1 MRCVMNRLLIILFLS
16 FSFDHTFP
24 QSSHSLFEFDYAQF
38 GYDSVSNYLEI
49 YYSFNQNRLTPV
61 SKDNKK
67 FLEGLLEI
75 NISDSIS
82 GKVFINKEWKI
93 EHSVQDSEGQ
103 VNKDLVGVIGL
114 KIPDGNY
121 KLIVGGGNNQK
132 GSEKFSTEYLKV
144 HHFYDSTFSL
154 SDIQLATNILQD
166 SPNLNSMFY
175 KNSVEVI
182 PAPTVV
188 FGVNKPVVFY
198 YSEIYNLDK
207 VAKNHNLKVIQI
219 VYNSKGQLLSR
230 KLKLFPSGLHSKVE
244 MGSVVINKYPTDTYT
259 LVLTVI
265 DSIGNYGISSSKKF
279 FIYNPDVLPA
289 KDTISRGNSSS
300 LSSEF
305 GAMSEEELDD
315 IWVKS
320 KYKATPQEIKN
331 FAKISG
337 VESKRQFLFDF
348 WKKRD
353 KDVSTPENEEFR
365 EYLKRVEDSNN
376 RFGTMSKIGWK
387 TDRGRVFILYGE
399 PNEIERFPNQMDTK
413 PYEIWHYNDIEGGV
427 LFVFADLSGFSDYM
441 LIHSTMR
448 GELRDDNWQNRIQQ
462 L

>member
-1 MRCVMNRLLIILFLS
+1 MKLLLICLFVCLS
-16 FSFDHTFP
+16 FNNAIP
-24 QSSHSLFEFDYAQF
+24 QVGRSIFEFDYAQF

-49 YYSFNQNRLTPV
+49 YYSFNQGALNPTLRE
-61 SKDNKK
+61 NKK

-75 NISDSIS
+75 NITDSLS
-82 GKVFINKEWKI
+82 GKLFINKEWKI
-93 EHSVQDSEGQ
+93 DHPVQDSADEI
-103 VNKDLVGVIGL
+103 NKDLVGVIGFR
-114 KIPDGNY
+114 IPDGKY
-121 KLIVGGGNNQK
+121 KLIVGGRNNLK
-132 GSEKFSTEYLKV
+132 GTEKFSTEYIKV
-144 HHFYDSTFSL
+144 HHFYDSTLSL
-154 SDIQLATNILQD
+154 SDIQLSTNILQD
-166 SPNLNSMFY
+166 SPNQSSIFY
-175 KNSVEVI
+175 KNSLEVI

-188 FGVNKPVVFY
+188 FGANKPVVFY
-198 YSEIYNLDK
+198 YSEIYNLNK
-207 VAKNHNLKVIQI
+207 VAQNHNLKVFQI
-219 VYNSKGQLLSR
+219 LYNSKGQLLSR
-230 KLKLFPSGLHSKVE
+230 KVKMLPKGLPSKVE

-259 LVLTVI
+259 LVLSVV
-265 DSIGNYGISSSKKF
+265 DSSGNFGISTSKKF
-279 FIYNPDVLPA
+279 FIYNPDVLAA
-289 KDTISRGNSSS
+289 KDTTTRGNSSS

-315 IWVKS
+315 IWEKS
-320 KYKATPQEIKN
+320 KYQATAPEIKR
-331 FAKISG
+331 FPKIAG
-337 VESKRQFLFDF
+337 VDSKRQFLFDF

-353 KDVSTPENEEFR
+353 KDVSTPENETFR
-365 EYLKRVEDSNN
+365 DYLKRVEDSNK

-427 LFVFADLSGFSDYM
+427 IFVFADLSGFSDYM